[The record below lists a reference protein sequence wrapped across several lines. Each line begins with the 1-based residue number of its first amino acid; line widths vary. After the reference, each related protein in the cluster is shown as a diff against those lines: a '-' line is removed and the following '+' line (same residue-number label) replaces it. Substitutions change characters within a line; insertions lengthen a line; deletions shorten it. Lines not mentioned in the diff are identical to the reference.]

1 MARETVTRSKRFF
14 CVSLQPDVCLTP
26 VGSNIVPIP
35 YPIKGE
41 FKEASAASR
50 NVKHQG
56 DPAVLHGQ
64 TFIPKVTGDARGVKG
79 GVKSGTYLDKAEP
92 KDKSSTSTS
101 NAKAWV
107 READLVWMNAR
118 NTMGRIYERG
128 TAAAKGRLKG
138 AAQAYRDSGASDAL
152 HEFSDEAMDTGGK
165 VATAGAA
172 TTLVGGGVALTGVGA
187 PVGGAIATAGG
198 AVTAVGGGVTAVGA
212 ATGSATDVLDATV
225 DWVLDDKSPSLGALA
240 EQAAERG
247 ATWALGKLPGGGR
260 LLSRFFPKKH
270 PPAKKPD
277 PKPHPDKHEADKP
290 DGGKTQK
297 KAPEDKRQPKECCP
311 QNQGPGKAATRSRR
325 PIHYGTGDELLSELD
340 AEIDGLMPVA
350 WLRAYRSS
358 HAAYDRGLLGAR
370 WTSPYLVRLSI
381 GARGMAYHDATG
393 RTVLLPLL
401 SVGATIDDAF
411 EAFTL
416 TRVDEWRFELRW
428 RDGSVDVFER
438 PRCAALAVDV
448 MPLGLEGCGRD
459 RVVCSRS
466 PRRGA
471 SASSAAT

>member
-165 VATAGAA
+165 VATA
-172 TTLVGGGVALTGVGA
+172 
-187 PVGGAIATAGG
+187 
-198 AVTAVGGGVTAVGA
+198 
-212 ATGSATDVLDATV
+212 
-225 DWVLDDKSPSLGALA
+225 
-240 EQAAERG
+240 
-247 ATWALGKLPGGGR
+247 
-260 LLSRFFPKKH
+260 
-270 PPAKKPD
+270 
-277 PKPHPDKHEADKP
+277 
-290 DGGKTQK
+290 
-297 KAPEDKRQPKECCP
+297 
-311 QNQGPGKAATRSRR
+311 RSRSIAR
-325 PIHYGTGDELLSELD
+325 PPEQ
-340 AEIDGLMPVA
+340 VA
-350 WLRAYRSS
+350 P
-358 HAAYDRGLLGAR
+358 
-370 WTSPYLVRLSI
+370 T
-381 GARGMAYHDATG
+381 
-393 RTVLLPLL
+393 
-401 SVGATIDDAF
+401 
-411 EAFTL
+411 
-416 TRVDEWRFELRW
+416 
-428 RDGSVDVFER
+428 
-438 PRCAALAVDV
+438 C
-448 MPLGLEGCGRD
+448 
-459 RVVCSRS
+459 
-466 PRRGA
+466 
-471 SASSAAT
+471 